1 MRNILQRGSVQVAT
15 LAGILGL
22 IASVG
27 VPFLWVG
34 NVKGDIEKVNLSQGK
49 DIEQLQRDRDE
60 TKGDIRELKKGMTAL
75 LIANG
80 INPEKLK

>member
-1 MRNILQRGSVQVAT
+1 MQNKGFQVGA

-34 NVKGDIEKVNLSQGK
+34 NVKSDIEKVNVEQGK
-49 DIEQLQRDRDE
+49 DIGQLQKDREEMKDDLKE
-60 TKGDIRELKKGMTAL
+60 LRKGVNAL
-75 LIANG
+75 LIKNG